1 MKHKKGKLY
10 GIGVGPGDP
19 ELIPLKSIR
28 ILKSVDIV
36 FAASSSKNDYSIALG
51 IARPHL
57 NEDTTVIRLPCPMI
71 ADIEKKRQAWQ
82 KNAKIVI
89 KYLNQGKNAAFITM
103 GDPLTYSTYGYLIKE
118 VKRLSPD
125 TVINTIPGITSYQ
138 AAAALANIPLTE
150 GEESLL
156 ILSGA
161 RGGDHLRNLIGKVNN
176 IILLKA
182 YRNMEDIYSAIEEI
196 DLVDKTTGVI
206 RCGLDGEELVTDIRK
221 MINKKPHY
229 FTVLMIKNTRTTTS

>member
-19 ELIPLKSIR
+19 ELIPLKSVR
-28 ILKSVDIV
+28 ILKSVGIV
-36 FAASSSKNDYSIALG
+36 FAAASSKNDYSYAME

-57 NEDTTVIRLPCPMI
+57 NEDTTVIRLSCPMI
-71 ADIEKKRQAWQ
+71 TDIEKKRQAWQ

-89 KYLNQGKNAAFITM
+89 EYLNQGKNAAFITI
-103 GDPLTYSTYGYLIKE
+103 GDPLTYSTYSYLVREIQS
-118 VKRLSPD
+118 LSPN
-125 TVINTIPGITSYQ
+125 TTINTIPGITSYQ
-138 AAAALANIPLTE
+138 AAAALANTPLSE
-150 GEESLL
+150 GDESLL
-156 ILSGA
+156 ILSGLKEK
-161 RGGDHLRNLIGKVNN
+161 DQLKNLSGKVDN

-206 RCGLDGEELVTDIRK
+206 CCGLDGEELVTDIRK

-229 FTVLMIKNTRTTTS
+229 FTVLMIKNTGTTTS

>member
-1 MKHKKGKLY
+1 MKRKTGKLY

-19 ELIPLKSIR
+19 ELIPLKSVR
-28 ILKSVDIV
+28 ILKGVDIV
-36 FAASSSKNDYSIALG
+36 FAASSSKNDYSYAME

-57 NEDTTVIRLPCPMI
+57 SEDTTVIRLSCPMI
-71 ADIEKKRQAWQ
+71 TDIEKKRQAWR

-89 KYLNQGKNAAFITM
+89 EYLNQGKNAAFITM

-161 RGGDHLRNLIGKVNN
+161 RGGDHLRNLIGKVDN

-196 DLVDKTTGVI
+196 DLVDKATGVI
-206 RCGLDGEELVTDIRK
+206 RCGLDGEEVVTDIRK